1 MVAPWYFKA
10 FRDFPRP
17 CGPVWLQGSAGRAV
31 RRART
36 SVGERPWPMKIS
48 IGIIAAVLVVAAAS
62 LASSVFAPL
71 ALALFIIALVWPVQ
85 SWLQARIS
93 KLPALAVTIVMT
105 LAVGLALAS
114 MAAWGFG

>member
-1 MVAPWYFKA
+1 
-10 FRDFPRP
+10 
-17 CGPVWLQGSAGRAV
+17 
-31 RRART
+31 
-36 SVGERPWPMKIS
+36 MKIS

-114 MAAWGFG
+114 WKSLRARAPGEVRSGRLAAH